1 MVATTNEEGLG
12 SRHRSQRSFVPKKGK
27 IYLLS
32 RVERGS
38 AGVYKG
44 LVEKGIHWTI
54 EVTTDI
60 TSVLCAEKGWKEED
74 SARL

>member
-1 MVATTNEEGLG
+1 MVATTNEEGLK
-12 SRHRSQRSFVPKKGK
+12 SCHRSQRSFVPKKGK

-38 AGVYKG
+38 AGVHKG